1 MAQRIRRRKCKHC
14 GVLFH
19 PDPRNI
25 KRQKFCSNPECQKAS
40 KADSQRRWLQKPENQ
55 DYFRGPTNVERVQQW
70 RREHPG
76 YWRRNRS
83 DSKNALQ
90 DTLSGNKF
98 KKQTLKSQLATGAL
112 QDVLSAQAAVL
123 VGLIA
128 QLTGYALQ
136 DDIAM
141 TTRHLRQLGN
151 EFLHHPIHFKGG
163 SHGKKVPHMSTACPQ
178 GPQSVQLGGS
188 PSGS

>member
-1 MAQRIRRRKCKHC
+1 LH
-14 GVLFH
+14 
-19 PDPRNI
+19 
-25 KRQKFCSNPECQKAS
+25 
-40 KADSQRRWLQKPENQ
+40 KPENQ

-76 YWRRNRS
+76 YWRRNRP
-83 DSKNALQ
+83 DSENALQ
-90 DTLSGNKF
+90 ETLSGNRL
-98 KKQTLKSQLATGAL
+98 KKQTLKSQLTTGVL

-128 QLTGYALQ
+128 QLTGYGLQ

-141 TTRHLRQLGN
+141 TARHLQQLGN
-151 EFLHHPIHFKGG
+151 DFLCHPIHFKGG
-163 SHGKKVPHMSTACPQ
+163 SHGKKIPHMSTARPKDSY
-178 GPQSVQLGGS
+178 PVQLGGS